1 VAAEHATQPFHVYL
15 DRWLETAQKV
25 AVGAAE
31 QACGPREA
39 RVPRRLAGAVE
50 DLDHEPVRVAPDEAG
65 PASIARQQLDRLDG
79 HRAGSHVPTEHDQ
92 VNPRL
97 LDLRQDRLQGGQV
110 AMDVAKHRDAHPTI
124 MPFGRPN
131 NVGASPARLA
141 SSPPSSTLHSDIS
154 GFDPSSLIRVSKR
167 KAERPQISVGFYPK
181 PLGVVPPAGIAHADS
196 ADYIAAVPVI
206 TPRR

>member
-50 DLDHEPVRVAPDEAG
+50 DLDHEPIRIAPDKAG
-65 PASIARQQLDRLDG
+65 AAAIAGQHLDCLDRHG
-79 HRAGSHVPTEHDQ
+79 PGCHVHTEHDQ

-97 LDLRQDRLQGGQV
+97 LDLRQDRLQGGHV

-124 MPFGRPN
+124 MPFGRPDTPAHRRCGCCRPHLPRLCIAN
-131 NVGASPARLA
+131 QGTARALPSPTQRR
-141 SSPPSSTLHSDIS
+141 T
-154 GFDPSSLIRVSKR
+154 SSLV
-167 KAERPQISVGFYPK
+167 
-181 PLGVVPPAGIAHADS
+181 
-196 ADYIAAVPVI
+196 AAQARF
-206 TPRR
+206 TP